1 MADEQEEAYYEWL
14 WTGAE
19 QYMRSHPADQNVMKA
34 GGRQA
39 PQIFMF

>member
-1 MADEQEEAYYEWL
+1 MADEQEEAYYKWL

-19 QYMRSHPADQNVMKA
+19 QNVTKA

-39 PQIFMF
+39 PQIFMFWITT